1 MHIKKIAII
10 PARFGSKRI
19 KKKNIKLFHS
29 KPMIVWTLKKL
40 QKSNFFDKIV
50 VTSDSKKILN
60 ISKKHGADILIHRPK
75 KLSGDI
81 VGTLPVMSHAL
92 KKLKKLNYNSIYA
105 CCVYPCN
112 PFLNLKDV
120 KNGFSKMKKNLSKFI
135 FPVTEYSHPI
145 QRALKLNTNNHVKLF
160 LKNNSNKRTQDLEK
174 MYFDAGQFYWG
185 TSSLWHEENSIHKS
199 GMGLPIPSWRVID
212 IDNLSDW
219 KRAEILFKSFFKLI

>member
-1 MHIKKIAII
+1 MKIAII

-19 KKKNIKLFHS
+19 KKKNIKLFYS

-40 QKSNFFDKIV
+40 TESNFFDKIV

-60 ISKKHGADILIHRPK
+60 ISKNNGADILIHRPK

-81 VGTLPVMSHAL
+81 VGTLPVITHAL
-92 KKLKKLNYNSIYA
+92 KQLKKYNYNKSYV

-112 PFLNLKDV
+112 PFLNFKDV
-120 KNGFSKMKKNLSKFI
+120 KNGFLKLKKNLTKFI

-145 QRALKLNTNNHVKLF
+145 QRALKLNANNHAIPF
-160 LKNNSNKRTQDLEK
+160 LKTNSNKRTQDLEK
-174 MYFDAGQFYWG
+174 TYFDAGQFYWG
-185 TSSLWHEENSIHKS
+185 TSNLWHENNSLHKS
-199 GMGLPIPSWRVID
+199 GMCIPIPSWRVVD

-219 KRAEILFKSFFKLI
+219 KRAEVLFKNFFIKA

>member
-1 MHIKKIAII
+1 MKIAII

-19 KKKNIKLFHS
+19 KSKNIKFFHS
-29 KPMIVWTLKKL
+29 KPMIVWTLEKL
-40 QKSNFFDKIV
+40 VKSNFFDKIV

-60 ISKKHGADILIHRPK
+60 ISKKNGADILIDRPK

-81 VGTLPVMSHAL
+81 VGTLPVISHAL
-92 KKLKKLNYNSIYA
+92 KYLKKYNYNECYV

-120 KNGFSKMKKNLSKFI
+120 RNGFLKVKKNLSKFV
-135 FPVTEYSHPI
+135 FPVAEYSHPI
-145 QRALKLNTNNHVKLF
+145 QRALKLNANNQVKPF
-160 LKNNSNKRTQDLEK
+160 LQNNTNKRTQDLEK

-185 TSSLWHEENSIHKS
+185 ASNLWHKENSIHKS
-199 GMGLPIPSWRVID
+199 GMCLPIPSWRVID

-219 KRAEILFKSFFKLI
+219 KRAEMLFKNFFIKI

>member
-1 MHIKKIAII
+1 MKIAII

-19 KKKNIKLFHS
+19 KKKNIKLFYS

-40 QKSNFFDKIV
+40 TESNFFDKIV

-60 ISKKHGADILIHRPK
+60 ISKNNGADILIHRPK

-81 VGTLPVMSHAL
+81 VGTLPVISHAL
-92 KKLKKLNYNSIYA
+92 KQLKKYNYNESYV

-120 KNGFSKMKKNLSKFI
+120 KNGFLRMKKNLTKFI

-145 QRALKLNTNNHVKLF
+145 QRALKLNANNHAIPF
-160 LKNNSNKRTQDLEK
+160 LKKNSNKRTQDLEK
-174 MYFDAGQFYWG
+174 TYFDAGQFYWA
-185 TSSLWHEENSIHKS
+185 TSNLWHENNSIHKS
-199 GMGLPIPSWRVID
+199 GMCIPIPSWRVVD

-219 KRAEILFKSFFKLI
+219 KRAEVLFKNFFIKA